1 MSVAQSRNQD
11 CLFLKQLQKQEVEAN
26 HGEMDWMRKRI
37 QDLEAEVRRIEGRS
51 GGWKIGRE
59 CVFKT
64 RSFLAKML

>member
-1 MSVAQSRNQD
+1 MLSVAQSRNQD

-51 GGWKIGRE
+51 GG
-59 CVFKT
+59 
-64 RSFLAKML
+64 